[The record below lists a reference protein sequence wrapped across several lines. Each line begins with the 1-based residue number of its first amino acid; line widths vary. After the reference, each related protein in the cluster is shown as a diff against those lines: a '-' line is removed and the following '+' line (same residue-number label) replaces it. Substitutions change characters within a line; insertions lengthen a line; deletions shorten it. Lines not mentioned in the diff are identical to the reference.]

1 MEDHGR
7 RKSDFDSGIKD
18 MMLASTVWYFSNL
31 VCGIHFKVKSVEKID
46 GQKYSLSGE
55 ISIDNINTVPDD
67 LRFTLLRTPGQKSE
81 MIYDA
86 GRRQIKL
93 KSDKP
98 GLTITMHT
106 DMSNGWFRFLQL
118 ISRMNSRSDLTD

>member
-18 MMLASTVWYFSNL
+18 LMLACTVSYFGNL

-46 GQKYSLSGE
+46 AQKYSLSGE
-55 ISIDNINTVPDD
+55 MSIDNINTVPDD

-106 DMSNGWFRFLQL
+106 DKSNGWFRFLQL